1 MSKYDEDY
9 ESSDWEVAFSNAV
22 QEYLNGAGCSGLNL
36 TEVDP
41 DLLAEAEAHGF
52 EVAGP
57 NPDEE
62 E

>member
-22 QEYLNGAGCSGLNL
+22 QEYLNGAGCSGLSWD
-36 TEVDP
+36 EVDP
-41 DLLAEAEAHGF
+41 GLMAEAEAQAL

>member
-22 QEYLNGAGCSGLNL
+22 QEYLNGAGCSGLSED
-36 TEVDP
+36 EVDP
-41 DLLAEAEAHGF
+41 DLMAEAEAHAL
-52 EVAGP
+52 EVVGP